1 MNRTRDPLLA
11 LVGSLL
17 LSGTVCGEE
26 VVRNIQWQD
35 LAAAHALTSGTVV
48 PRSDG
53 VDGPSLR
60 VVHKGTTP
68 TSFPLVTIDQPG
80 ISTMRYAIRGRVRYE
95 GVAAGSYLETWNH
108 LPEGAFFTRTM
119 DLTGPMGRIDGTSSW
134 RDFVLP
140 FDRTGASAPRKL
152 VVNLVLTGPGTVEIG
167 PLVLVQFATDE
178 NLTAYADAWWSD
190 QQAGLVGGLAG
201 SALGILGAAIGWLG
215 AIGRGRSFVLGTL
228 KAFALLGVAAL
239 AIGLGALAAGQPYAV
254 YYPLLLL
261 GGIGAALGFTLPRS
275 LSKRYEDLE
284 LRRMQALDA

>member
-1 MNRTRDPLLA
+1 
-11 LVGSLL
+11 
-17 LSGTVCGEE
+17 
-26 VVRNIQWQD
+26 
-35 LAAAHALTSGTVV
+35 LTSGTVV

-60 VVHKGTTP
+60 VVHKGAAP
-68 TSFPLVTIDQPG
+68 TAFPLAAIDQPG

-95 GVAAGSYLETWNH
+95 AVAAGGYLEMWNH

-119 DLTGPMGRIDGTSSW
+119 DLTGPMGRIDGTSPW

-152 VVNLVLTGPGTVEIG
+152 VVNLVLAGPGTVDIG
-167 PLVLVQFATDE
+167 PLVLVQFAADE
-178 NLTAYADAWWSD
+178 NPTGQANAWWSD
-190 QQAGLVGGLAG
+190 RRAGLLGGLAG

-215 AIGRGRSFVLGTL
+215 SIGRGRSFVFGTL
-228 KAFALLGVAAL
+228 KALAWLGITALALGVAAL
-239 AIGLGALAAGQPYAV
+239 ASGQPYAV

-275 LSKRYEDLE
+275 LSKRYEELE